1 MTPDRTPCQSLVPS
15 WARPYIPSA
24 IGSGLLVV
32 ACIVGAY
39 CLAAVL

>member
-1 MTPDRTPCQSLVPS
+1 MHPEFPFHAVPS
-15 WARPYIPSA
+15 WAAPYVPSA

-39 CLAAVL
+39 MLAAVL

>member
-1 MTPDRTPCQSLVPS
+1 MHPEYPFNAVPS
-15 WARPYIPSA
+15 WARPHIASA